1 MPAMQI
7 RLDPWPVDT
16 LDGQLTLTPF
26 SGELIDVETPRW
38 AAIAPRPIPQR
49 LERVYVVDGKQR
61 MEARL
66 HVTDDLGREGHA
78 GFGAYVA
85 GAVELCP
92 HGSRQAELLEIRA
105 RRVLAHAPDLA
116 LSPLL
121 LSPRHPQTGE
131 LAYALLATQPGGH
144 PLAPMQAV
152 QSAMLAHEQD
162 LSHGLA
168 SAVPFDDTDD
178 REHLRSLTIQD
189 GTLRSRNLGGA
200 VVGCVKTIQTLYLPT
215 DRAGLLSELKPGE
228 RTPILHMRYDNNRV
242 VRFIW
247 YVRLC
252 EAAFYHHPMSGV
264 MRLEMYAPE
273 DSDFLP
279 PIVRQVA
286 SLSGELLCKLASKP
300 HKDSRSPQNLIPT
313 AALEAAMGRSMGS
326 LELVTRRIRSHLA
339 RELGLDLNGEVA

>member
-1 MPAMQI
+1 MQI
-7 RLDPWPVDT
+7 RLDSWPVDT

-49 LERVYVVDGKQR
+49 LATVYLVDGKQR

-66 HVTDDLGREGHA
+66 HVTDDSGREGHA
-78 GFGAYVA
+78 GFGAYIA
-85 GAVELCP
+85 GAVSMCP
-92 HGSRQAELLEIRA
+92 HGTRQAELQDLRA
-105 RRVLAHAPDLA
+105 QRVLAHAPDLGV
-116 LSPLL
+116 SPLR

-131 LAYALLATQPGGH
+131 LSYALLPTAAGGH
-144 PLAPMQAV
+144 PLAALQAV
-152 QSAMLAHEQD
+152 QAAMLAREQE

-178 REHLRSLTIQD
+178 REYLRALTIQD

-215 DRAGLLSELKPGE
+215 DRAQLLSELRPGE

-252 EAAFYHHPMSGV
+252 DAAFYQHPMSGV

-286 SLSGELLCKLASKP
+286 NVSGELLCKLASKP
-300 HKDSRSPQNLIPT
+300 HKDARAPQNLMPT
-313 AALEAAMGRSMGS
+313 AALEQAMNRAMGS
-326 LELVTRRIRSHLA
+326 LEMVTRRIRSHLA
-339 RELGLDLNGEVA
+339 RELGVVA

>member
-1 MPAMQI
+1 MPGMQI

-16 LDGQLTLTPF
+16 FDGQLTLTPF
-26 SGELIDVETPRW
+26 QGELIDVETPRW

-49 LERVYVVDGKQR
+49 LTRVYVVDGKQR

-66 HVTDDLGREGHA
+66 HVTDDAGREGHA

-85 GAVELCP
+85 GAVDLCP
-92 HGSRQAELLEIRA
+92 HGSRQAELLSVRA
-105 RRVLAHAPDLA
+105 RRVLAHAPDLGV
-116 LSPLL
+116 SPLR

-131 LAYALLATQPGGH
+131 LSYALLATQPGGH
-144 PLAPMQAV
+144 PNAPLQAV
-152 QSAMLAHEQD
+152 QGAMLAHEQE

-178 REHLRSLTIQD
+178 REHLTALTIQD
-189 GTLRSRNLGGA
+189 GTLRSQNLGGA

-215 DRAGLLSELKPGE
+215 DRAQLLSELRPGE

-252 EAAFYHHPMSGV
+252 QAAFYQHPMSGV

-286 SLSGELLCKLASKP
+286 NLSGELLCKLASQA
-300 HKDSRSPQNLIPT
+300 HKDPRAPQNLIPT
-313 AALEAAMGRSMGS
+313 AALEQAMGRAMGS
-326 LELVTRRIRSHLA
+326 LDLVTRRIRSHLA
-339 RELGLDLNGEVA
+339 RELGVV